1 MKPRVDD
8 GQTCIGSMLVWN
20 IISIADMMKCTCRY
34 MSMEELLKKMI
45 VQAKQEGRESLRQLV
60 AAINGMAGI
69 HILNEKVR

>member
-1 MKPRVDD
+1 
-8 GQTCIGSMLVWN
+8 
-20 IISIADMMKCTCRY
+20 
-34 MSMEELLKKMI
+34 MEELLKKMI